1 MPDFSKSFEIIKHWD
16 SLPDDAVVSPKITG
30 LVLGC
35 AERTVRYHP
44 DLTRVY
50 ISRGRYGFRAG
61 NIRQIVHKGAPNSA
75 AIQRLVEE
83 VSAAPDRAEAEQIIT
98 AFDDSK
104 LDPIVREQLQAELAD
119 LIAGLLQ

>member
-1 MPDFSKSFEIIKHWD
+1 MHDFSQSFEIIRHWD
-16 SLPDDAVVSPKITG
+16 NLPDDAVVSAKITA

-44 DLTRVY
+44 DLERVP
-50 ISRGRYGFRAG
+50 ISRGRYGFRVG
-61 NIRQIVHKGAPNSA
+61 NIRQITHKGAPNSA

-104 LDPIVREQLQAELAD
+104 LDPVVREQLQVRLAD
-119 LIAGLLQ
+119 LVAELP

>member
-1 MPDFSKSFEIIKHWD
+1 MRDFSKSFEIIRHWD
-16 SLPDDAVVSPKITG
+16 SLPDDAVVSAKITA

-44 DLTRVY
+44 DLKRVPV
-50 ISRGRYGFRAG
+50 SCGRYGFRVG
-61 NIRQIVHKGAPNSA
+61 NVRQVIHKGAPNSA

-104 LDPIVREQLQAELAD
+104 LDPAAREQLEL
-119 LIAGLLQ
+119 

>member
-1 MPDFSKSFEIIKHWD
+1 MGRNFTKQFEILKHWD
-16 SLPDDAVVSPKITG
+16 DLPNDAVVSIKITA

-61 NIRQIVHKGAPNSA
+61 NVRQLIH
-75 AIQRLVEE
+75 
-83 VSAAPDRAEAEQIIT
+83 RARQSVLQSSGL
-98 AFDDSK
+98 SK
-104 LDPIVREQLQAELAD
+104 K
-119 LIAGLLQ
+119 

>member
-1 MPDFSKSFEIIKHWD
+1 MGDFSKSFEIIKQWD
-16 SLPDDAVVSPKITG
+16 NLPDDAVVSAKITA

-44 DLTRVY
+44 DLERVP
-50 ISRGRYGFRAG
+50 ISRVRYGYRCG
-61 NIRQIVHKGAPNSA
+61 NVRRIIRNGAPNSA

-104 LDPIVREQLQAELAD
+104 LEPVVREQLQVRLADIVAELP
-119 LIAGLLQ
+119 

>member
-1 MPDFSKSFEIIKHWD
+1 MHDFSQSFEIIRHWD
-16 SLPDDAVVSPKITG
+16 NLPDDAVVSAKITA

-44 DLTRVY
+44 DLERVP
-50 ISRGRYGFRAG
+50 ISRGRYGFRVG
-61 NIRQIVHKGAPNSA
+61 NIRQITHKGAPNSA

-83 VSAAPDRAEAEQIIT
+83 VSAAPDRAEAEQIIA

-104 LDPIVREQLQAELAD
+104 LDPVVREQLQGQLAD
-119 LIAGLLQ
+119 LIAELP

>member
-1 MPDFSKSFEIIKHWD
+1 MSDFSKSFEIIRNWD
-16 SLPDDAVVSPKITG
+16 NLPDDAVVSPKITA

-50 ISRGRYGFRAG
+50 ISRGRYGFRVG
-61 NIRQIVHKGAPNSA
+61 NVRQIIRKGAPNSA

-83 VSAAPDRAEAEQIIT
+83 VSAAPDRGEAEQIIA

-104 LDPIVREQLQAELAD
+104 LDPVVHEQLLVRLAD
-119 LIAGLLQ
+119 LIAELP